1 MNFDAL
7 KVVIRTQDRFISA
20 RLELESQRAFAVIY
34 ESETRDTKAVVGSER
49 LELDT
54 QFLQKMNDTEYLYKT
69 QIELPMPG
77 RSGLV
82 RPVKAES
89 QTPEPGAKSV
99 S

>member
-7 KVVIRTQDRFISA
+7 TVVLRTQDKFISA
-20 RLELESQRAFAVIY
+20 RLELDSQRAFAVIC
-34 ESETRDTKAVVGSER
+34 ESEATDTKQAAGAER
-49 LELDT
+49 MELDT